1 MQSRFTNHSPHIIP
15 SFIHITWLYTDRNK
29 QIHIPLFP
37 FHRLTHFS
45 VSSAL
50 FLAQFESKYFSS
62 DSHGIIHDNTEKL
75 QLQIPNYKQMHL
87 ETAKNTCFVA
97 HV

>member
-1 MQSRFTNHSPHIIP
+1 MQSRFTNHSSHIIH
-15 SFIHITWLYTDRNK
+15 SFIHITWLYNDRNK

-37 FHRLTHFS
+37 FHRLTHIS

-50 FLAQFESKYFSS
+50 FLAQFKSKYFSS
-62 DSHGIIHDNTEKL
+62 DNHGIIIHDNTEKL

-87 ETAKNTCFVA
+87 ETAKNTFVA